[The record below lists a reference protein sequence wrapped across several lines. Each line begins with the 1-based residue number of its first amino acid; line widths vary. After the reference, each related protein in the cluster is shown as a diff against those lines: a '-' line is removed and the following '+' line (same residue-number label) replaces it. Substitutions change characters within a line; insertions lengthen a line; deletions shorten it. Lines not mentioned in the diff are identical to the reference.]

1 MRSPPALLVAL
12 LLVCVGR
19 LDALA
24 AQASLTLA
32 DALHE
37 AHAANA
43 QLPLAAFEA
52 RIAAASLREARGA
65 LGPRVSLDGDLH
77 GGSPAKYAANDGRL
91 QLLADQPIYDGGA
104 LRAGVALQRALAGA
118 GQARYRQAEKDL
130 DFAVRVGFAQLL
142 GLDSVMAVRSAGIAR
157 LQSYRAAIE
166 ARRAAGEGVTG
177 DLLRTQVQLGQA
189 EADVADAARQRD
201 LARLALNDLLGRDP
215 TAPLTLAEEAAPS
228 APPPDTLAE
237 TWSGAP
243 EVRQAEAQVTA
254 ARSGISL
261 AAAERRPQLDLVVNA
276 GTQPAFETSGGAFNN
291 GQGSGVEFLLS
302 FSWPLLDAG
311 GYRARRDQSQLRL
324 AEAQAGEISVRRQ
337 ARLAW
342 AAARAELTARY
353 AEVETR
359 RRTAATA
366 LDSYLSSESL
376 YRGGAATALEV
387 LDAYGIWIAASEAM
401 AGAVLSYRVAEAQV
415 ERWGQP

>member
-1 MRSPPALLVAL
+1 MQWRHLVAPVL
-12 LLVCVGR
+12 LS
-19 LDALA
+19 ALRFA
-24 AQASLTLA
+24 PLGAQAQLNLE

-228 APPPDTLAE
+228 APPPDTE

-243 EVRQAEAQVTA
+243 EVRQAEAQVAA

-311 GYRARRDQSQLRL
+311 GYRARRDQAQLRL
-324 AEAQAGEISVRRQ
+324 AEALAGEIAVRRQ

-387 LDAYGIWIAASEAM
+387 LDAYGIWIAASEAV
-401 AGAVLSYRVAEAQV
+401 AGAVLSYRVAEAQL

>member
-1 MRSPPALLVAL
+1 MQRRHHLAL
-12 LLVCVGR
+12 LLLSAAWLAPLGAQER
-19 LDALA
+19 LNLEDALR
-24 AQASLTLA
+24 
-32 DALHE
+32 E

-43 QLPLAAFEA
+43 QLPLAAFET
-52 RIAAASLREARGA
+52 RIASAALREARGA
-65 LGPRVSLDGDLH
+65 LGPRFSLDGDLH
-77 GGSPAKYAANDGRL
+77 GGSPAAYAASDGRL
-91 QLLADQPIYDGGA
+91 QLLAEQPIYDGGA

-130 DFAVRVGFAQLL
+130 DVDVRVGFAQVLE
-142 GLDSVMAVRSAGIAR
+142 LDSVMAVRRAGIAR

-189 EADVADAARQRD
+189 EADLADASRQRD
-201 LARLALNDLLGRDP
+201 LARLALNDVLGRDP
-215 TAPLTLAEEAAPS
+215 TAPLTLAEEAAPF
-228 APPPDTLAE
+228 APPADTNADV
-237 TWSGAP
+237 WSGAP
-243 EVRQAEAQVTA
+243 EVRQAEAQVAA
-254 ARSGISL
+254 ARSGTSL

-311 GYRARRDQSQLRL
+311 GYRARRDQARLRL
-324 AEAQAGEISVRRQ
+324 AEAQAGEVAARRQ

-342 AAARAELTARY
+342 AAARTELAARY

-387 LDAYGIWIAASEAM
+387 LDAYGTWIAASEAE
-401 AGAVLSYRVAEAQV
+401 AVAVLSYRVAEAQL

>member
-1 MRSPPALLVAL
+1 MQRRHHLTL
-12 LLVCVGR
+12 LLLSATWLAPLGAQER
-19 LDALA
+19 LNLEDALR
-24 AQASLTLA
+24 
-32 DALHE
+32 E

-43 QLPLAAFEA
+43 QLPLAAFET
-52 RIAAASLREARGA
+52 RIASAALREARGA
-65 LGPRVSLDGDLH
+65 LGPRFSLDGDLH
-77 GGSPAKYAANDGRL
+77 GGRPAEYAANDGRL
-91 QLLADQPIYDGGA
+91 QLLAEQPIYDGGA
-104 LRAGVALQRALAGA
+104 LRAGVAMQRALAGA

-130 DFAVRVGFAQLL
+130 DFDVRVGFAELL
-142 GLDSVMAVRSAGIAR
+142 ELDSVIAVRKAGIAR

-189 EADVADAARQRD
+189 EADLADATRQRD
-201 LARLALNDLLGRDP
+201 LARLSLNDLLGRDP
-215 TAPLTLAEEAAPS
+215 SAPLTLAEEAAPS
-228 APPPDTLAE
+228 APPADTLAE

-243 EVRQAEAQVTA
+243 EVRQAAAQVA
-254 ARSGISL
+254 VARSGIWL

-291 GQGSGVEFLLS
+291 GQGSGVEFLLF

-311 GYRARRDQSQLRL
+311 GYHARRDQAQLRL
-324 AEAQAGEISVRRQ
+324 AEAQAGENAVRRQ
-337 ARLAW
+337 VRLAW
-342 AAARAELTARY
+342 AGARAELAARF

-387 LDAYGIWIAASEAM
+387 LDAYGIWIAASEAA
-401 AGAVLSYRVAEAQV
+401 AGAVLSYRVAEAQL